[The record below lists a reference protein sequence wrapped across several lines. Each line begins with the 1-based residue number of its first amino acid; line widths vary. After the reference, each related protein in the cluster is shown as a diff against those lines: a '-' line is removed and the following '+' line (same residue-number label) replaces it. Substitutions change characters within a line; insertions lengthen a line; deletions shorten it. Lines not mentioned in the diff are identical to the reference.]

1 MSELATCGVRTY
13 YKPRGNEMVIPKYSS
28 VPFEV
33 VHLDFAEVK
42 KKGEGVRRTQAFL
55 DAIDECT
62 RMAAAKC
69 GKEDANS
76 VIALMERVIFKT
88 TKVLV
93 SDNGPAFRS
102 EKLRRWAEQRGITLR
117 FSTPYHPEGNAL
129 AERLIRDLKKYLDL
143 YPTFP
148 GRWKCA
154 LEASVT
160 HHNNTYTEGLGC
172 SPYFCAN
179 GTSPWLPA
187 DHQLGIAGRVILL
200 ETPKT
205 AEQQMKYKCGM
216 KRNFDNRHY
225 HKLPVVEPR
234 GFILVKKGLS
244 GSKCQFS
251 GPYMVTKTASQQG
264 ILKSVYYE
272 TPAKTIEVSS
282 VGNII
287 PYHPRRDGVRGP
299 GECGVP
305 SRRSRSGASTGGEEE
320 VQ

>member
-1 MSELATCGVRTY
+1 MQQFTYEVTHRPGDKLPEADALSRLHIPLVANTEKVCAIGIWEGTEEIRPQGEKFYVPETCRPRILRLYHDSSESGGHDGLSKTFRKINQRFTWESMKEDVHEYVRTCHLCQMAKAK

-42 KKGEGVRRTQAFL
+42 KKAEGVWKTHAFL
-55 DAIDECT
+55 VAIDECT

-148 GRWKCA
+148 GGWKCA
-154 LEASVT
+154 LEAAVT

-187 DHQLGIAGRVILL
+187 DHQ
-200 ETPKT
+200 
-205 AEQQMKYKCGM
+205 
-216 KRNFDNRHY
+216 
-225 HKLPVVEPR
+225 
-234 GFILVKKGLS
+234 
-244 GSKCQFS
+244 
-251 GPYMVTKTASQQG
+251 
-264 ILKSVYYE
+264 
-272 TPAKTIEVSS
+272 
-282 VGNII
+282 
-287 PYHPRRDGVRGP
+287 
-299 GECGVP
+299 
-305 SRRSRSGASTGGEEE
+305 
-320 VQ
+320 